1 MSEDLARRDFL
12 KAGGALAAGVL
23 AANPADAAARQ
34 KPAPFNPRT
43 AAAMPTRLFGRTGH
57 RVGIFSL
64 GGQATLEQ
72 PNRDAEAVA
81 IIERAIDLGVNY
93 LDTSVAYGR
102 GQSHRYIGQV
112 MPRRRGEVFLASKSP
127 DRTREGATRHLEE
140 ALTALNT
147 DHLDLW
153 QMHRVSTMQ
162 EVERIFAP
170 GGSIEAFQ
178 WAKDQR
184 LVRFLGISGHTSAAV
199 LMEMI
204 RRFPFDTVLMA
215 FNAADR
221 HHGSFAAEL
230 LPLAVQRNMGIIAMK
245 IPARSR
251 ILASFA
257 PPPPDSAAVA
267 RALAAGRPAPA
278 PLVPGTITM
287 RDALNYVLSHPVS
300 TVIVGC
306 DSPQQVEENVRL
318 ASQFTQLAEAQL
330 AALSELT
337 AGIARQALFFRAWT

>member
-1 MSEDLARRDFL
+1 
-12 KAGGALAAGVL
+12 
-23 AANPADAAARQ
+23 
-34 KPAPFNPRT
+34 
-43 AAAMPTRLFGRTGH
+43 MPTRLFGRTGH

-140 ALTALNT
+140 ALTALHT

-153 QMHRVSTMQ
+153 QMHRVSTMR
-162 EVERIFAP
+162 EVEQIFAP

-178 WAKDQR
+178 AAKEQR
-184 LVRFLGISGHTSAAV
+184 LTRFLGITGHTSAAV

-221 HHGSFAAEL
+221 HHGSFTAEL
-230 LPLAVQRNMGIIAMK
+230 LPLAVERQMGIIAMK
-245 IPARSR
+245 IPARGRLLS
-251 ILASFA
+251 SFA
-257 PPPPDSAAVA
+257 PPPPPPSDSAAVA
-267 RALAAGRPAPA
+267 RALAAGRPAPP

-287 RDALNYVLSHPVS
+287 RDAMYYVLSHPVS
-300 TVIVGC
+300 TVIIGC
-306 DSPQQVEENVRL
+306 DNVQQVEENVRL
-318 ASQFTQLAEAQL
+318 AGQFTQLDEAQL
-330 AALSELT
+330 AALAELT
-337 AGIARQALFFRAWT
+337 AGIARQALFFRSWA

>member
-1 MSEDLARRDFL
+1 MSDNLARRDFL
-12 KAGGALAAGVL
+12 KAGGAAAAGVL
-23 AANPADAAARQ
+23 AGPASAAGTQPA
-34 KPAPFNPRT
+34 APFNPRT
-43 AAAMPTRLFGRTGH
+43 AAHMPTRLLGATGH
-57 RVGIFSL
+57 RVGLFSL

-72 PNRDAEAVA
+72 PNRDEEALTIV
-81 IIERAIDLGVNY
+81 ERALDLGVNY
-93 LDTSVAYGR
+93 VDTSIAYGR

-112 MPRRRGEVFLASKSP
+112 MARRRSEVFLASKTP
-127 DRTREGATRHLEE
+127 DRTNDGARRDLEATLV
-140 ALTALNT
+140 ALHT
-147 DHLDLW
+147 DHLDSW
-153 QMHRVSTMQ
+153 QMHRVSTARDIEQ
-162 EVERIFAP
+162 IFAP
-170 GGSIEAFQ
+170 SGAIEAFQ
-178 WAKDQR
+178 WAKEQR

-199 LMEMI
+199 LIEMI

-230 LPLAVQRNMGIIAMK
+230 LPLAVERQMGIIAMK

-251 ILASFA
+251 ILSSFA
-257 PPPPDSAAVA
+257 PPPDSAAVA

-318 ASQFTQLAEAQL
+318 ASEFTQLSEAQL

-337 AGIARQALFFRAWT
+337 AGIARQALFFRSWT

>member
-1 MSEDLARRDFL
+1 MSDDLARRDFL
-12 KAGGALAAGVL
+12 KAAGAVAAGVL
-23 AANPADAAARQ
+23 AGGAAGAHAA
-34 KPAPFNPRT
+34 PPPLPHALPFNPRT
-43 AAAMPTRLFGRTGH
+43 AAAMPTRLFGRTGY

-112 MPRRRGEVFLASKSP
+112 MPRRRTEVFLASKSP
-127 DRTREGATRHLEE
+127 DRTRDGAMRHIEE
-140 ALTALNT
+140 ALAALHT

-162 EVERIFAP
+162 EVEQIFAP

-178 WAKDQR
+178 AAKEQG
-184 LVRFLGISGHTSAAV
+184 LTRFLGITGHTSAVV

-221 HHGSFAAEL
+221 HHGSFTAEL
-230 LPLAVQRNMGIIAMK
+230 LPLAVERQLGVIAMK
-245 IPARSR
+245 IPAR
-251 ILASFA
+251 
-257 PPPPDSAAVA
+257 
-267 RALAAGRPAPA
+267 GR
-278 PLVPGTITM
+278 LLGTITM
-287 RDALNYVLSHPVS
+287 RDALNYVLSYPVS

-306 DSPQQVEENVRL
+306 DTPQQIEENVRL
-318 ASQFTQLAEAQL
+318 ASQFAQLSEPQL
-330 AALSELT
+330 AALSEQT
-337 AGIARQALFFRAWT
+337 AAIARQALFFRSWT